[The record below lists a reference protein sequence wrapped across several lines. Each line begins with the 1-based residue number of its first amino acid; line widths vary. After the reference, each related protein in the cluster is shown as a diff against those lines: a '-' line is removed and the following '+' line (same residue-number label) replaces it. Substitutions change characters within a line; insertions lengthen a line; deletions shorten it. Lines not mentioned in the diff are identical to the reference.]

1 MERKIV
7 WRFTRYDIDTDG
19 QPESAKYAT
28 LDCIE
33 RVNKA
38 EAVKDSPRNVDA
50 ALVDARGFY
59 IGLALSDAGSAQ
71 PV

>member
-7 WRFTRYDIDTDG
+7 WRFTRYDIETDK
-19 QPESAKYAT
+19 QPERARYAT

-33 RVNKA
+33 RVIRG
-38 EAVKDSPRNVDA
+38 EAVKDSLRNVDA

-59 IGLALSDAGSAQ
+59 IGPPLNQHPGS
-71 PV
+71 